1 MLKSTSF
8 LLSRGDTIFDKKKKK
23 KEKEKKSDVKIH
35 VRFSTGIHLVLC
47 EPALS

>member
-1 MLKSTSF
+1 MLKTTGF
-8 LLSRGDTIFDKKKKK
+8 LLSRGDTFFDKKK
-23 KEKEKKSDVKIH
+23 KKSDVKIH

>member
-8 LLSRGDTIFDKKKKK
+8 LLSRGDTFFDKKKKK
-23 KEKEKKSDVKIH
+23 KKSDVKIH